1 MTLIFASVI
10 FFVVPLRSQT
20 NLLWK
25 FAIQLFEGKKVRIV
39 WDEEQEK
46 YFLGLPQILICGKR
60 RQPPDCALGAKKH
73 NHYICCR
80 GSDLLIM
87 DCRFRRR
94 ANKRDRKSV
103 DRR

>member
-1 MTLIFASVI
+1 MED
-10 FFVVPLRSQT
+10 
-20 NLLWK
+20 N

-46 YFLGLPQILICGKR
+46 YFLGLPQILTCGKR
-60 RQPPDCALGAKKH
+60 RQPPDRALGAKKH
-73 NHYICCR
+73 NHNICCR

-87 DCRFRRR
+87 DCRFRRM

>member
-1 MTLIFASVI
+1 MED
-10 FFVVPLRSQT
+10 
-20 NLLWK
+20 N

-46 YFLGLPQILICGKR
+46 YFLGLPQILICGKM
-60 RQPPDCALGAKKH
+60 RQPPDRALGAKKH
-73 NHYICCR
+73 NYYICCR

-103 DRR
+103 DRRVSIKENRWPETVSGRMKLH